1 MSKRRA
7 VATLSIAAVAL
18 AGTAVAAP
26 AAPSVLGGAGGAP
39 GTSAQPASKHVA
51 GLTQQVEGVL
61 ADRSGN
67 EAGSFSGTFTLTRLT
82 EQNGQLYAW
91 GLLEGEATTNGTT
104 ESVSQRVNRVPV
116 ELTAGPAT
124 QSSGATAATYA
135 SYQIVPAQD
144 AGECQILNL
153 DLGPLNL
160 NLLGLVVDL
169 SPISLDVTAVPGP
182 GNLLGNLLCAV
193 AGLLDPGNP
202 FEDLLG
208 GVLDLINQIL
218 DSLLGGLSGTAA

>member
-1 MSKRRA
+1 MRKNRA
-7 VATLSIAAVAL
+7 VATVSIAAVAV
-18 AGTAVAAP
+18 AGTALPALAAP
-26 AAPSVLGGAGGAP
+26 PALGAEAFARAAVE
-39 GTSAQPASKHVA
+39 PAAKQKA
-51 GLTQQVEGVL
+51 GLIQPVSGVL
-61 ADRSGN
+61 RDRGGQ
-67 EAGSFSGTFTLTRLT
+67 EVGSFEGTFTLTRLS
-82 EQNGQLYAW
+82 EKDGQLYAW
-91 GLLEGEATTNGTT
+91 GLLEGEATKGDTT
-104 ESVSQRVNRVPV
+104 TSVTQRVNRVPV
-116 ELTAGPAT
+116 SLTAGPAP
-124 QSSGATAATYA
+124 QSSGATAASYA
-135 SYQIVPAQD
+135 AYQVVPTQTTEGCA
-144 AGECQILNL
+144 ILNL

-218 DSLLGGLSGTAA
+218 DSLLGGLGGTAA